1 MNQDLKSISRLADIE
16 QEVVAEAS
24 EWGRQ
29 RLEERLRQLA
39 SESGE
44 VFPPEVTQ
52 ATRAEVAKRIGGN
65 KTDR

>member
-1 MNQDLKSISRLADIE
+1 MAQNEVDINKLFGVV
-16 QEVVAEAS
+16 VVAEAR

-44 VFPPEVTQ
+44 VFSPEATQ
-52 ATRAEVAKRIGGN
+52 AARAEVAERIGGN
-65 KTDR
+65 KTSR